1 MKVMF
6 TENANRIFNRAID
19 DYHRFDDVD
28 HPVENPFDEGS
39 LDHLLYMKNWVDTVQ
54 WHLELSLIHISEPT
68 RPY

>member
-54 WHLELSLIHISEPT
+54 WLSLIHI
-68 RPY
+68 

>member
-39 LDHLLYMKNWVDTVQ
+39 LDHLLYMKN
-54 WHLELSLIHISEPT
+54 
-68 RPY
+68 

>member
-39 LDHLLYMKNWVDTVQ
+39 LDHLLYMKNGWIRCSGI
-54 WHLELSLIHISEPT
+54 WRISSAI
-68 RPY
+68 RISIRSRR